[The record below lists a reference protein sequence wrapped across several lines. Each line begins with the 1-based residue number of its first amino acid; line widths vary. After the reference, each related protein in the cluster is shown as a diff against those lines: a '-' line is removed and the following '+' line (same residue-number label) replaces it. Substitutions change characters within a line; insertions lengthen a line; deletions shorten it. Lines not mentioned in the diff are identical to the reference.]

1 MKKRILD
8 YNIIKVCYII
18 KSSFLGS
25 AWPLGDN
32 MMLGVSMLM
41 KLQGRLSKIPAGSLV
56 TTQRFVDINLRR
68 FFNKLKILRIRMKN
82 RSFSKSVVSKY
93 VLTKRCSETVLE
105 FFCQQITESPPQTG
119 LNENEDVSRYV
130 VWVNVRGDRLGLSGV
145 LKRPRVSLL
154 PHPHV
159 GFTLRLGFFIA
170 ARWLPGLWAASLRSL
185 AESGSLWI
193 SHKTPAHQKPL
204 ANLFSCGQE
213 INHTGKEIGLP
224 LDPST
229 SP

>member
-105 FFCQQITESPPQTG
+105 FFC
-119 LNENEDVSRYV
+119 
-130 VWVNVRGDRLGLSGV
+130 
-145 LKRPRVSLL
+145 
-154 PHPHV
+154 
-159 GFTLRLGFFIA
+159 
-170 ARWLPGLWAASLRSL
+170 
-185 AESGSLWI
+185 
-193 SHKTPAHQKPL
+193 
-204 ANLFSCGQE
+204 
-213 INHTGKEIGLP
+213 
-224 LDPST
+224 
-229 SP
+229 